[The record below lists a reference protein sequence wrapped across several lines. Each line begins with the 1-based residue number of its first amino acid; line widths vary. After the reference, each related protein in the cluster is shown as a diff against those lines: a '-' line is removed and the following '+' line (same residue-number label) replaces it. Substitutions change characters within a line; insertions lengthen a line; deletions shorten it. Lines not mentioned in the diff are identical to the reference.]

1 MVFIGVILFTPA
13 ASNSSTKYGP
23 TGFFDVNSFPDL
35 NLPNDWKALLATT
48 ANHSLCTRTWS
59 VYKTAA
65 KLLLKCSQELHIYM
79 SIPLSQDNVLIFT
92 AFLIKRGLKSSTIS
106 SYLAGLRHLHL
117 SQGTSIPNI
126 RSDIV
131 SQILK
136 GRANLDALSPDLKP
150 KRLPVTPS
158 VLRVIKIELKKCLI
172 SKLDKRL
179 FWFVST
185 LAFHGSFRMGELLCK
200 NSSSFDPL
208 VTLLGRDI
216 NLKQTRINN
225 SVVNILSVS
234 VKSPKTGKPN
244 SITIVDVF
252 PTNNDL
258 CPIQAFIKW
267 STCSPRFDKSFPA
280 FRLSSGLPLTSKI
293 LNVQLKTWLAKY
305 LDFNVGYIS
314 GHSFRAGI
322 PSILGSLGFEDHDIK
337 QVGRWSSAA
346 FQVYLKLPRT
356 KRLAMAQA
364 IGGLNL

>member
-1 MVFIGVILFTPA
+1 MVFTGASLFTPTA
-13 ASNSSTKYGP
+13 TISSTKYGP
-23 TGFFDVNSFPDL
+23 SGFFDETSFPGIA
-35 NLPNDWKALLATT
+35 LPHGWKALLANT

-59 VYKTAA
+59 VYRTASN
-65 KLLLKCSQELHIYM
+65 LLLKCSQELQIYM
-79 SIPLSQDNVLIFT
+79 SIPLTQDHVLIFT
-92 AFLIKRGLKSSTIS
+92 AYLLNRGLKSSTIS
-106 SYLAGLRHLHL
+106 SYLAGLRQLHL

-126 RSDIV
+126 RSDLV

-136 GRANLDALSPDLKP
+136 GKTNLDALSPVTKP

-158 VLRVIKIELKKCLI
+158 VLRIIKIEIKKCLI
-172 SKLDKRL
+172 PKLDKRL
-179 FWFVST
+179 FWLIST

-200 NSSSFDPL
+200 KSTSFDPH
-208 VTLLGRDI
+208 VNLLGKDI
-216 NLKQTRINN
+216 NLKHTKINN
-225 SVVNILSVS
+225 CDVNVLSIS

-244 SITIVDVF
+244 SISIVDVF

-267 STCSPRFDKSFPA
+267 STCSPIIIESLPA
-280 FRLSSGLPLTSKI
+280 FRLSSGLPLTNKMF
-293 LNVQLKTWLAKY
+293 NVHLKTWLTKY
-305 LDFNVGYIS
+305 LNFNVGYIS

-322 PSILGSLGFEDHDIK
+322 PSVLGSLGFEDHDIK

>member
-1 MVFIGVILFTPA
+1 MFTPA
-13 ASNSSTKYGP
+13 ASISSTKYGP
-23 TGFFDVNSFPDL
+23 SGFFDAYSFPEL
-35 NLPNDWKALLATT
+35 ALPHDWKALLAST
-48 ANHSLCTRTWS
+48 ANHSLCRTTWS

-65 KLLLKCSQELHIYM
+65 NLLLKCSQELHMYM
-79 SIPLSQDNVLIFT
+79 SIPLSQDNVLIYT
-92 AFLIKRGLKSSTIS
+92 AYLLNRGLKSSTIS
-106 SYLAGLRHLHL
+106 SYLAGLRQLHM

-136 GRANLDALSPDLKP
+136 GKTNLDAFSPNPRP

-158 VLRVIKIELKKCLI
+158 VLRLIKIELKKSLI
-172 SKLDKRL
+172 PKSDKRL
-179 FWFVST
+179 FWLVST

-200 NSSSFDPL
+200 NSSSFDPHT
-208 VTLLGRDI
+208 TLLGNDI
-216 NLKQTRINN
+216 TLKYSRFNN
-225 SVVNILSVS
+225 TDVNILSIS

-258 CPIQAFIKW
+258 CPIKAFNKW
-267 STCSPRFDKSFPA
+267 TACSPSFNESLPA
-280 FRLSSGLPLTSKI
+280 FRLSSGLPLTSKV
-293 LNVQLKTWLAKY
+293 LNVKLKTWLTKY
-305 LDFNVGYIS
+305 LNFNIGYIS

-322 PSILGSLGFEDHDIK
+322 PSVLGSLGFEDHDIK